1 MPRMLKIKFLSRILQ
16 LKIYESNIPFWF
28 PELLSKRQIFD
39 NFNGRINQLM
49 QHPFPV
55 NRFSRK
61 GKTLKASV
69 TKC

>member
-39 NFNGRINQLM
+39 NFNGRIDQLM

-55 NRFSRK
+55 K
-61 GKTLKASV
+61 GKQ
-69 TKC
+69 TKHEKQE

>member
-55 NRFSRK
+55 HHLSRRS
-61 GKTLKASV
+61 KTLKASV
-69 TKC
+69 KKC